1 MLVLTYVHPND
12 TLTEAQAALSSAI
25 GLTMPQP
32 TQHFL
37 IHVLLLWTTI
47 LSIFQVVVI
56 ILFFTDGHHGL
67 SQNSSAVAPERTMQ
81 FHTPS
86 SSSEHE
92 LLLGKGK
99 MVTFKAIEAT
109 SKIKWVAMT
118 PNSEGLISKEGES
131 LTIKKDGYYFLNLQV
146 TLKSQESDDQS
157 VSLMWNKKVLLQ
169 GWINTKTR
177 STGLLGKVEVL
188 PAGGTLEVIM
198 QPPTNYINDTE
209 SLTHLDIIYM
219 HKP

>member
-1 MLVLTYVHPND
+1 MQ
-12 TLTEAQAALSSAI
+12 AQAALSSAI

-32 TQHFL
+32 TQHSL

-47 LSIFQVVVI
+47 LSIIQAVFI
-56 ILFFTDGHHGL
+56 ILFFTAGHHGL

-86 SSSEHE
+86 SPSEHE

-99 MVTFKAIEAT
+99 MLTFKATEANRT
-109 SKIKWVAMT
+109 IKWVAKN
-118 PNSEGLISKEGES
+118 PSKGLVSEEGDV

-146 TLKSQESDDQS
+146 TLNTPPSGKETNGLNHT
-157 VSLMWNKKVLLQ
+157 VSLKWNNKVLLQ
-169 GWINTKTR
+169 GRINTH
-177 STGLLGKVEVL
+177 STCLLSKVQEL
-188 PAGGTLEVIM
+188 SAGGTLVVDINL
-198 QPPTNYINDTE
+198 PTTATIDETE

-219 HKP
+219 VKP